1 MDPFQPNVG
10 FEDCRQAMLPKKMTG
25 DRSED
30 PELLPFTLPTN
41 HQKLSRDVVFSLPCL
56 EAGKKVVPD
65 TLTYFQLL
73 LEAASVLPNELHEKL
88 SDVFRYVLCKYS
100 PCLRSQRFFA
110 LQINKRVAINRV

>member
-10 FEDCRQAMLPKKMTG
+10 FEDCRQAMLPKKMMG
-25 DRSED
+25 DCSED

-41 HQKLSRDVVFSLPCL
+41 HQKLSRDIVFSLPCL

-65 TLTYFQLL
+65 TLIYFQLL

-88 SDVFRYVLCKYS
+88 SDVFRHVLRKYS